1 MILIIK
7 HILLSL
13 YLTVRVWVSVFG
25 FDLPFVQCMCVGACV
40 CVCMFVCSLRP
51 SSAVWS
57 GVQMA
62 ELGPAEWDTFFP
74 FLYLFILFPFLPF
87 LFLSSPLLSS
97 LAFSAGFHLPVTSL
111 AASSLSSLHLLRA
124 ILGRGEF
131 STALFSLSLLLYAP
145 LRAQCGSYTRW
156 LWNEMSLNRAMCPGA
171 TVIAGEIQLPL

>member
-1 MILIIK
+1 MSTCVYWILFA
-7 HILLSL
+7 LCA
-13 YLTVRVWVSVFG
+13 V
-25 FDLPFVQCMCVGACV
+25 CV
-40 CVCMFVCSLRP
+40 CVHVFVCSLRP

-62 ELGPAEWDTFFP
+62 ELGPTERDTP
-74 FLYLFILFPFLPF
+74 FLSSVSLSILISFS
-87 LFLSSPLLSS
+87 FLSSPFLSS
-97 LAFSAGFHLPVTSL
+97 PASIFFVAGFHLPVTSL

-124 ILGRGEF
+124 ILGKGEF
-131 STALFSLSLLLYAP
+131 STTLFSLSLLLYAP